1 MDGTLTLGIALA
13 ATAATLLNVGKG
25 IQKMKVDVLKRGRRV
40 LAREHRRDFG
50 IWLLGFS
57 MTASASGFFSYSLK
71 LTDKAGIVSATAGVG
86 LVGLVTFAA
95 LVLKE
100 RFGRREQVGTGL
112 VIVGTVLVSYFNLA
126 EPFDPDYPVG
136 RLWVVSSLLIGL
148 LAVLC
153 LLAWRTNHLYSLS
166 FGATAGWL
174 IAISMVIA
182 DLALIKSG
190 NDFLGQLANPYP
202 YVALLIGFGALSI
215 TQLAFFRGRAMVVV
229 PTINSFMIAGPPLIE
244 YAVLGTK
251 LSPWQLVGLAVVVA
265 GVIILTTTSRGMAVR

>member
-1 MDGTLTLGIALA
+1 MDSTLTIGILLA

-25 IQKMKVDVLKRGRRV
+25 IQKMKVEVLKQGRRV
-40 LAREHRRDFG
+40 LAPENRRDFG
-50 IWLLGFS
+50 IWLVGFS

-86 LVGLVTFAA
+86 LVGLVIFAA
-95 LVLKE
+95 VVLRE
-100 RFGRREQVGTGL
+100 RFGRREQLGTAL
-112 VIVGTVLVSYFNLA
+112 VITGTVLVSYFNHPV
-126 EPFDPDYPVG
+126 PFDPDYPVG
-136 RLWVVSSLLIGL
+136 RLLLVSGLLIGAL
-148 LAVLC
+148 GVLC
-153 LLAWRTNHLYSLS
+153 LFAWKTNRIYSLA

-190 NDFLGQLANPYP
+190 NDFIGQLANPYP
-202 YVALLIGFGALSI
+202 YVAIVLGIGALTI

-244 YAVLGTK
+244 YAVLGTA
-251 LSPWQLVGLAVVVA
+251 LTGPQLLGLAVVVG
-265 GVIILTTTSRGMAVR
+265 GVIVLTTTPEGMAAR